1 MDEKTMFDV
10 LIYHDNTS
18 TSIIEVESVKEAIHK
33 FKKIKGKDTK
43 IDEVYKFDRGNND
56 PNEREKVEDWDK
68 E

>member
-18 TSIIEVESVKEAIHK
+18 TSIIEVESVKEAINK